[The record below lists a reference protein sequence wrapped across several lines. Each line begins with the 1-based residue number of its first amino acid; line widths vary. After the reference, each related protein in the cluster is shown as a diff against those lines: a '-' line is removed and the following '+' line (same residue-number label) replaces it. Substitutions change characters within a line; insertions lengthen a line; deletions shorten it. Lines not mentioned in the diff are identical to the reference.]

1 MHACM
6 HAYARFGKHSEH
18 AFYSL
23 NVRTEW
29 KLKVVIDFYE
39 KILEWDEI

>member
-1 MHACM
+1 M

-29 KLKVVIDFYE
+29 KPKVVTDFYE
-39 KILEWDEI
+39 KILEWDKG